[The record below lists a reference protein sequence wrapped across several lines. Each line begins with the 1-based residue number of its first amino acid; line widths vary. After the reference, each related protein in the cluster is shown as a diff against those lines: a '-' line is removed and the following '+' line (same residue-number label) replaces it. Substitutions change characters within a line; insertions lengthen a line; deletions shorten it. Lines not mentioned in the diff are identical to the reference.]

1 MVVVVAVVVV
11 LGALLVAAIGVA
23 MVSRQRLASQQAL
36 TATAE
41 QRVIATEADLAIKA
55 ADLEQA
61 TKERAAA
68 EVLATE
74 RAERA
79 RLAEERAATIA
90 AEALTE
96 SDARRR
102 ADERAEEAEAAI
114 ASYRKEAAAST
125 TGGVAADVLWI
136 LEQARSERTYRFSVA
151 PGPDSPSVFAGTSD
165 PFLAALQVELDAAR
179 EDVGAVVELDAEI
192 PGGLTLAATVLALR
206 AAQELVADVVRR
218 SEETTLHI
226 GADGTDLVIDVES
239 FDEHGHAVLPTPLPI
254 PASTAVTV
262 TPKGVRVHHAFAGVS

>member
-1 MVVVVAVVVV
+1 MVVVLVL

-23 MVSRQRLASQQAL
+23 VVNRQRLASQQAL

-79 RLAEERAATIA
+79 RAAEERASITA
-90 AEALTE
+90 AEAVAE
-96 SDARRR
+96 SGARRI
-102 ADERAEEAEAAI
+102 ADERAEAAETAA
-114 ASYRKEAAAST
+114 ASYREAALST
-125 TGGVAADVLWI
+125 TGGVDADVLWI
-136 LEQARSERTYRFSVA
+136 LEQARSERTWRFSVA

-179 EDVGAVVELDAEI
+179 EDVGTVVELDAEI
-192 PGGLTLAATVLALR
+192 PDGLTLAATVLALR

-218 SEETTLHI
+218 SEETTLRI
-226 GADGTDLVIDVES
+226 RADGVDLVVDVQS
-239 FDEHGHAVLPTPLPI
+239 FDEDGEAVLPTPLPI

-262 TPKGVRVHHAFAGVS
+262 TPTGVRVHHAFVEVG